1 MPIIAVQHTHV
12 LVVVLFL
19 ILFIIKAFLLFT
31 NKHQALEKIKKSTKV
46 LDMIFGTL
54 IVLTGGYLLFSYN
67 GPTPT
72 WLIVKIV
79 LVLAAI
85 PLAIVGIKKHN
96 KPLVGLALIIFI
108 YVYGVAETKSL
119 NMKKEKPVTVE
130 NPEATPQE
138 VTTQPADATVVA
150 TDTAAGPDIEG
161 TLTGTALA
169 NAKEI
174 YGKQCATC
182 HGEDGRKGLGN
193 AADLSVSNL
202 AIDQKKAII
211 LNGKGTMPAFQGQIS
226 EQEAEQL
233 AAYTSTLGK

>member
-31 NKHQALEKIKKSTKV
+31 NKHQTLEKMKKSTKV

-54 IVLTGGYLLFSYN
+54 ILVTGGYLLFQYN
-67 GPTPT
+67 GVPT

-119 NMKKEKPVTVE
+119 NMKKEH
-130 NPEATPQE
+130 EAAVDTSINNTKE
-138 VTTQPADATVVA
+138 EGIDQPADGTAVA
-150 TDTAAGPDIEG
+150 TDSTAGPDIEG
-161 TLTGTALA
+161 ALTGTALA

-174 YGKQCATC
+174 YTKQCASC
-182 HGEDGRKGLGN
+182 HGEDGKKGLGN

-202 AIDQKKAII
+202 TIDQQKAII
-211 LNGKGTMPAFQGQIS
+211 LNGKGLMPAFQGQIS
-226 EQEAEQL
+226 EQ
-233 AAYTSTLGK
+233 